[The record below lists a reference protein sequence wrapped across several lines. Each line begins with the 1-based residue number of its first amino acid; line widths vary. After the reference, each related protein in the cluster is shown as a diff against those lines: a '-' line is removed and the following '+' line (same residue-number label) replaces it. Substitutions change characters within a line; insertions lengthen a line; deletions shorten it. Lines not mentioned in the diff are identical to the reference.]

1 MTNITGGSAV
11 SAPPPPA
18 PAEPGA
24 VAAAP
29 SPVKIGASELK
40 ARVLSALALAPPVL
54 WAMWQGGAALTA
66 LLAVACAVGAGEWA
80 AMVASRRRAL
90 STALAAAGAGGAF
103 LLAVASSP
111 WWALLS
117 VPLAAGLAL
126 LQPADR
132 RALGA
137 IGAPYVLI
145 GCLALWALAAGP
157 GGGAALAFVVL
168 AVWATDIGAYA
179 AGRKIGGPKLAPRIS
194 PKKTWAGLIGGMSA
208 AAAVAALIAATL
220 AAPVGTAALAGAGL
234 AVVAQAGDLYESW
247 IKRRVGVKDSSRLIP
262 GHGGLLDRIDGLLTA
277 APALAAYQGLF
288 GAIFA

>member
-24 VAAAP
+24 AAAP
-29 SPVKIGASELK
+29 PPVKIGASELK

-80 AMVASRRRAL
+80 AMVGSRRRAV
-90 STALAAAGAGGAF
+90 TAAAAAAGAGGVF
-103 LLAVASSP
+103 LLAVAASP

-117 VPLAAGLAL
+117 LPLAAGLAA

-132 RALGA
+132 RALTA

-157 GGGAALAFVVL
+157 GGGAALALVVL
-168 AVWATDIGAYA
+168 AVWATDIGAYV

-194 PKKTWAGLIGGMSA
+194 PKKTWAGLLGGMSA

-220 AAPVGTAALAGAGL
+220 ASSIGTAALAGAGL

-288 GAIFA
+288 GAVFP